1 MSNVATKS
9 RVYSMYKEMCSTGRQ
24 ILSEFD
30 MWNYTNEQF
39 YNKLLKKTDSKLKQT
54 SRYITREAVEDKEG
68 KILITNKVK
77 VVISKI
83 GEIESVRVEYPGYN
97 TRLYIIGKKKYAKS
111 EIYFTKYI
119 VENSKFD
126 NANKY
131 ILILTMNKEREND
144 ICSYKGINIK
154 AINRQFIEEVK
165 ESVRRAEYVE
175 KKIMPE
181 FEKYLER
188 KNGRES
194 MQKHID
200 REICSGF
207 IQYLKSR
214 KEYEDK
220 D

>member
-39 YNKLLKKTDSKLKQT
+39 YTKLLRKTDSKLKQT
-54 SRYITREAVEDKEG
+54 SAYIKKEEANEG

-77 VVISKI
+77 VTLSKI
-83 GEIESVRVEYPGYN
+83 GEIESISVEYPDYN
-97 TRLYIIGKKKYAKS
+97 TKVYIIGKKNYALS

-119 VENSKFD
+119 VENSIFD

-131 ILILTMNKEREND
+131 ILILTRNKEREKN
-144 ICSYKGINIK
+144 ICRFKGINIK
-154 AINRQFIEEVK
+154 VINGQFLEEVK
-165 ESVRRAEYVE
+165 ESVKRAEYVE
-175 KKIMPE
+175 NKILPE
-181 FEKYLER
+181 FEKYLELF
-188 KNGRES
+188 NGRETTKN
-194 MQKHID
+194 QID

-207 IQYLKSR
+207 IQYLKTR
-214 KEYEDK
+214 KDYEDK

>member
-39 YNKLLKKTDSKLKQT
+39 YTKLLRKTDSKLKQT
-54 SRYITREAVEDKEG
+54 SAYIKKEEANEG

-77 VVISKI
+77 VTLSKI
-83 GEIESVRVEYPGYN
+83 GEIESISVEYPDYN
-97 TRLYIIGKKKYAKS
+97 TKVYIIGKKNYALS

-119 VENSKFD
+119 VENSIFD

-131 ILILTMNKEREND
+131 ILILTRNKEREKN
-144 ICSYKGINIK
+144 ICRFKGMNIK
-154 AINRQFIEEVK
+154 VINGQFLEEVK
-165 ESVRRAEYVE
+165 ESVKRAEYVE
-175 KKIMPE
+175 NKILPE
-181 FEKYLER
+181 FEKYLELF
-188 KNGRES
+188 NGRETTKN
-194 MQKHID
+194 QID

-207 IQYLKSR
+207 IQYLKTR
-214 KEYEDK
+214 KDYED
-220 D
+220 

>member
-39 YNKLLKKTDSKLKQT
+39 YTKLLRKTDSKLKQT
-54 SRYITREAVEDKEG
+54 SAYIKKEEANEG

-77 VVISKI
+77 VTLSKI
-83 GEIESVRVEYPGYN
+83 GEIESISVEYPDYN
-97 TRLYIIGKKKYAKS
+97 TKVYIIGKKNYALS

-119 VENSKFD
+119 LENSIFD

-131 ILILTMNKEREND
+131 ILILTRNKEREKN
-144 ICSYKGINIK
+144 ICRFKGINIK
-154 AINRQFIEEVK
+154 VINGQFLEEVK
-165 ESVRRAEYVE
+165 ESVKRAEYVE
-175 KKIMPE
+175 NKILPE
-181 FEKYLER
+181 FKKYLELF
-188 KNGRES
+188 NGRETTKN
-194 MQKHID
+194 QID

-207 IQYLKSR
+207 IQYLKTR
-214 KEYEDK
+214 KDYED
-220 D
+220 

>member
-39 YNKLLKKTDSKLKQT
+39 YTKLLRKTDSKLKQT
-54 SRYITREAVEDKEG
+54 SAYIKKEEANEG

-77 VVISKI
+77 VTLSKI
-83 GEIESVRVEYPGYN
+83 GEIESISVEYPDYN
-97 TRLYIIGKKKYAKS
+97 TKVYIIGKKNYALS

-119 VENSKFD
+119 VENSIFD

-131 ILILTMNKEREND
+131 ILILTRNKEREKN
-144 ICSYKGINIK
+144 ICRFKGINIK
-154 AINRQFIEEVK
+154 VINGQFLEEVK
-165 ESVRRAEYVE
+165 ESVKRAEYVE
-175 KKIMPE
+175 NKILPE
-181 FEKYLER
+181 FKKYLELF
-188 KNGRES
+188 NGRETTKN
-194 MQKHID
+194 QID

-207 IQYLKSR
+207 IQYLKTR
-214 KEYEDK
+214 KDYED
-220 D
+220 